1 MPLFRCENLR
11 GEITVVY
18 TNIPTCGGVRGYGN
32 PEGSFVL
39 QQAVDMA
46 AEKIGVDPLE
56 FRLRNARG
64 VGEPS
69 CWMPTPIESCGLEE
83 CMKKGAEAIGWR
95 EKWSGWGKNKK
106 SKTSRGVGMGIATIA
121 SGPGG
126 FLLEQSNAYIKLNED
141 GSANL
146 VVAPCEMGQGILG
159 ALCQMAAEEL
169 GLPYED
175 IHVITGDTDITLFD
189 IGSHASRSVVVIGNA
204 VVAAARE
211 VKKQLLELASRKLD
225 IAVDDLAI
233 QDGRICVE
241 GDREKGVSVAEIAAS
256 SMYDWERSEFH
267 IAAKGSFHPSTM
279 SPSFQASFA
288 EVEVNTETGEIT
300 VIKFVLAHDIGK
312 AINPMNVEGQIEG
325 AIAQALGYA
334 LSEDF
339 IVDRDTGATLTD
351 SFATYKIP
359 SILDMPEI
367 EVILIEER
375 NPRSEFGAKGVGES
389 GNINVASAI
398 ANALYDA
405 VGIRM
410 DSLPIT
416 PEKVY
421 AAIKAKQ

>member
-1 MPLFRCENLR
+1 
-11 GEITVVY
+11 
-18 TNIPTCGGVRGYGN
+18 
-32 PEGSFVL
+32 
-39 QQAVDMA
+39 
-46 AEKIGVDPLE
+46 
-56 FRLRNARG
+56 
-64 VGEPS
+64 
-69 CWMPTPIESCGLEE
+69 
-83 CMKKGAEAIGWR
+83 
-95 EKWSGWGKNKK
+95 
-106 SKTSRGVGMGIATIA
+106 
-121 SGPGG
+121 
-126 FLLEQSNAYIKLNED
+126 LEQSNAYIKLNAD

-225 IAVDDLAI
+225 IQFNDLAI

-241 GDREKGVSVAEIAAS
+241 GDRGKGVSVAEIAAS

-288 EVEVNTETGEIT
+288 EVEVNTETGEVT
-300 VIKFVLAHDIGK
+300 VIKFVLAHDVGK

-367 EVILIEER
+367 EIILIEER
-375 NPRSEFGAKGVGES
+375 NPRNEFGAKGVGES

-398 ANALYDA
+398 ANAMYDA
-405 VGIRM
+405 VGIRV